1 MVHSG
6 ERARTLSRQETIE
19 KAGKAGGLE
28 GRVPIDA
35 DPHAFPLRLKTRK
48 LPLSTAFC
56 RTWKKFYRIAA
67 GVKIEC
73 RAMNAE
79 TATRS

>member
-28 GRVPIDA
+28 GREPIVA
-35 DPHAFPLRLKTRK
+35 DPHAFPLSLKTR
-48 LPLSTAFC
+48 S
-56 RTWKKFYRIAA
+56 AA
-67 GVKIEC
+67 VNGILQNLE
-73 RAMNAE
+73 E
-79 TATRS
+79 IL